1 MSDVPPSPSPS
12 PSTSTSTS
20 TSTSPST
27 STDRARFD
35 LEVVPLLRRH
45 LVIGLCCGLTLA
57 AALWLGYRALT
68 WVPHFNRMMYDFR
81 ADRLPRWTVLVVSA
95 PYRWGVPLVLLLE
108 AGWLL
113 AIVRQRPATTKD
125 HTFAILVAAL
135 SVALVYFTHW
145 ADGLPFTALASA
157 IRG

>member
-1 MSDVPPSPSPS
+1 MSDAPPSASPSP
-12 PSTSTSTS
+12 
-20 TSTSPST
+20 

-45 LVIGLCCGLTLA
+45 LVVGLCCGITLA

-68 WVPHFNRMMYDFR
+68 WVPDFNRMMYEFR
-81 ADRLPRWTVLVVSA
+81 SDRLPSWTVLVISA

-108 AGWLL
+108 VAWLL
-113 AIVRQRPATTKD
+113 AIVRHRPATTKD
-125 HTFAILVAAL
+125 HAFAIAVAAIG
-135 SVALVYFTHW
+135 VALVSFTHW
-145 ADGLPFTALASA
+145 ADRLPFTALASG